1 MRGGG
6 GGTWMLDGETVVET
20 RATSGSLADVGMC
33 DPGDSIPAVLVGV
46 FICDGLAEENVD
58 E

>member
-6 GGTWMLDGETVVET
+6 GGTCILDGETVVEPRGT
-20 RATSGSLADVGMC
+20 GGSLADGGMC

-46 FICDGLAEENVD
+46 FICEGFAEENV
-58 E
+58 EE

>member
-1 MRGGG
+1 
-6 GGTWMLDGETVVET
+6 MLDGETVVEP
-20 RATSGSLADVGMC
+20 RGTSESLADGGMC
-33 DPGDSIPAVLVGV
+33 DPGDNIPAVLVGV